1 MEDPLAVLIE
11 GLVVLPRD
19 VISHF
24 VSGMHS
30 VCMIR
35 ENEVAGRYKRFQ
47 ERVENFIRICRIPIE
62 YKRSMFDDINVPTD
76 QTSVWLNVTNRK
88 KLIFR
93 RESLCREVLPK
104 KFDKLITDTMNMKCC
119 KTGQSIMEDPT
130 ICLICGD
137 VICSRSCKEC
147 CVDGVGPVTRH
158 VINKH
163 KGCGIV
169 LRVSSSE
176 ILLFRGEFCAYYPS
190 LYVDAYGEEDRGLR
204 RGKPLFLSQE
214 RFEAL
219 NKLHQMKGVA
229 QAVSRIRL
237 HADRVYRNNV
247 F

>member
-30 VCMIR
+30 VCMVR
-35 ENEVAGRYKRFQ
+35 ENEVAGRYKNEVAGRYKRFQ

-62 YKRSMFDDINVPTD
+62 YKRSMFDDINVPTTD

-104 KFDKLITDTMNMKCC
+104 KFDKLITDTMNMKCR

-130 ICLICGD
+130 VCLICGD

-176 ILLFRGEFCAYYPS
+176 ILLFRGE
-190 LYVDAYGEEDRGLR
+190 
-204 RGKPLFLSQE
+204 
-214 RFEAL
+214 
-219 NKLHQMKGVA
+219 
-229 QAVSRIRL
+229 
-237 HADRVYRNNV
+237 
-247 F
+247 